1 MTAGLDNIRGI
12 EFNTKRINWQ
22 VIGFEKMKIFLDC
35 VPCFVNQA
43 LDSGRMVTNDEA
55 LQEKILRA
63 VLERTR
69 GLSFSESPAY
79 MGGEVHRIVRELS
92 GNDDPYR
99 EIKEHFNKVAME
111 VYPDLKEK
119 VKDSAKPFDT
129 AVRLAIAGNII
140 DFGMRNKKDDIRLFD
155 TIKDTLRRD
164 FAINHINELR
174 KAVADASR
182 ILYIGDN
189 AGETVFDRLLIEEMP
204 VEKITYVVK
213 ASPIIN
219 DATLEDA
226 AFAGITELV
235 EVIDNGSDAPGTILA
250 SCSAQIRERFEGAD
264 LIIAKGQGNYETLN
278 DIDKNIFFLL
288 KAKCP
293 VIARDI
299 GCKVGDIIVKWG
311 RAAL

>member
-1 MTAGLDNIRGI
+1 
-12 EFNTKRINWQ
+12 
-22 VIGFEKMKIFLDC
+22 MKIFLDC

-43 LDSGRMVTNDEA
+43 LDAGRMATDDEV
-55 LQEKILRA
+55 LHEKILRA
-63 VLERTR
+63 VLERTQR
-69 GLSFSESPAY
+69 LSFSESPPY
-79 MGGEVHRIVRELS
+79 MGREIHRIVRELS

-99 EIKEHFNKVAME
+99 EIKEHFNKLAME
-111 VYPDLKEK
+111 TYPELKDK
-119 VKDSAKPFDT
+119 VRDSAQPFDT

-140 DFGMRNKKDDIRLFD
+140 DFGLKSRKDDIRLFE
-155 TIKDTLRRD
+155 TITDTLRRD
-164 FAINHINELR
+164 FAINHIKKLR
-174 KAVADASR
+174 EAVADASR

-219 DATLEDA
+219 DATMEDA

-235 EVIDNGSDAPGTILA
+235 EVIDNGSDAPGTILT
-250 SCSAQIRERFEGAD
+250 SCSAEFRERFEEAD

-299 GCKVGDIIVKWG
+299 GCQVGDIIVKWG
-311 RAAL
+311 RAPL